1 MSDLLVSQSLV
12 VALQAPGALGI
23 QELGLDVNVRL
34 QVGPEDA
41 LGLVGEKGVVQ
52 RGAGNCG
59 SSTAGLGRGRTRQ
72 AGGVEGQLQQIR
84 SE

>member
-12 VALQAPGALGI
+12 VALQVTGALCI
-23 QELGLDVNVRL
+23 QELGLDVDVRL

-41 LGLVGEKGVVQ
+41 LGLVGEKGMVQ
-52 RGAGNCG
+52 RRAGKCG

-72 AGGVEGQLQQIR
+72 AGGVEGQLQQIK